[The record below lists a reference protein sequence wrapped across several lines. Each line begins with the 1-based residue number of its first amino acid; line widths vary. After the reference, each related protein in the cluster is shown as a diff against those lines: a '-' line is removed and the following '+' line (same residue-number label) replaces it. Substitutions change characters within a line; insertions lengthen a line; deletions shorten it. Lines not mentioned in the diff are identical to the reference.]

1 MSAIARLLLAE
12 GHEVTGSDDGR
23 WPLADALVPLGARV
37 APRFGAQHVE
47 GAQVVLRS
55 SAYGED
61 NVEVAAALA
70 AGTLVW
76 RRHEA
81 WAHLARGKRVLAVA
95 GTHGKTTTTA
105 MAWSALRATGIDASL
120 VCGAVLRDLGANAH
134 AGASDVLVIE
144 ADEYDCTFLALSPAV
159 AIVTNVEHDHV
170 DQFPTQESYAE
181 AFCAFAARARELVA
195 CADDPGAAA
204 MAARCASVVP
214 EAASIVMPT
223 TAASGASGG
232 GRGAATTAR
241 TMYGTG
247 SRYGTRSLGRSAVD
261 AAIRDVRVE
270 GWGSR
275 FTLAVGGTAVEVRTA
290 VPGAHNVLN
299 ATAALVGAWR
309 LGAPLEAAAA
319 GVGSFSGTSRRLER
333 LGTAAGVT
341 VVDDYAHHPTE
352 IRAALAALRE
362 RAGGGRL
369 VALFQPHTPSRLAAF
384 GDAFADALRGA
395 DLAFVARTFPSA
407 RERDDD
413 GAGARDLAA
422 HAGAAYVGDPDEA
435 ARVLAAAVRT
445 GDVVAVMGAGDIR
458 RAGER
463 LLALLGGATA

>member
-12 GHEVTGSDDGR
+12 GHELTGSDDGR

-105 MAWSALRATGIDASL
+105 MAWSALQAAGIDASL

-144 ADEYDCTFLALSPAV
+144 ADEYDRTFLALSPAV

-181 AFCAFAARARELVA
+181 AFGAFAARARELVV

-204 MAARCASVVP
+204 LAARCAVAVP
-214 EAASIVMPT
+214 GAASFVAPA
-223 TAASGASGG
+223 TAVSGASGG
-232 GRGAATTAR
+232 GREAAAAACTT
-241 TMYGTG
+241 YGTG
-247 SRYGTRSLGRSAVD
+247 ALGRGAVD

-275 FTLAVGGTAVEVRTA
+275 FTLALGGRATEVRTA
-290 VPGAHNVLN
+290 VPGTHNVLN

-309 LGAPLEAAAA
+309 LGVPLDAAAA
-319 GVGSFSGTSRRLER
+319 GVASFSGTSRRLER
-333 LGTAAGVT
+333 LGIAAGVT

-352 IRAALAALRE
+352 IRAAIAALRE
-362 RAGGGRL
+362 RAAGGRL

-384 GDAFADALRGA
+384 GDAFAEALRGA
-395 DLAFVARTFPSA
+395 DLAFVGRTFPSA

-422 HAGAAYVGDPDEA
+422 RAGAAYAGDPDEA
-435 ARVLAAAVRT
+435 ARALAGAVRP

-463 LLALLGGATA
+463 LLALLGGAMG

>member
-1 MSAIARLLLAE
+1 MRIHVVGIGGAGMSAIARLLLAE

-105 MAWSALRATGIDASL
+105 MAWSALRAAGIDASL

-144 ADEYDCTFLALSPAV
+144 ADEYDRTFLALSPAL

-170 DQFPTQESYAE
+170 DQFPTQVSYAE
-181 AFCAFAARARELVA
+181 AFSAFAARARQLVV

-204 MAARCASVVP
+204 IAECQAGPAGC
-214 EAASIVMPT
+214 T
-223 TAASGASGG
+223 TYGMGAL
-232 GRGAATTAR
+232 GRGA
-241 TMYGTG
+241 
-247 SRYGTRSLGRSAVD
+247 VD
-261 AAIRDVRVE
+261 AVIRDVRVD

-275 FTLAVGGTAVEVRTA
+275 FTLTVGGRVAEVRTA

-299 ATAALVGAWR
+299 ATAALVGVWR
-309 LGAPLEAAAA
+309 LGVPLEAAAA

-352 IRAALAALRE
+352 IRAALATLRE
-362 RAGGGRL
+362 RAAGGRL

-395 DLAFVARTFPSA
+395 DLAFVGRTFPSA
-407 RERDDD
+407 RELDDD

-422 HAGAAYVGDPDEA
+422 RAGAEYAGDPDEA
-435 ARVLAAAVRT
+435 ARVLAGAVRP

>member
-1 MSAIARLLLAE
+1 MRIHVVGIGGAGMSAIARLLLAE

-23 WPLADALVPLGARV
+23 WPLAEALVPLGARV

-105 MAWSALRATGIDASL
+105 MAWCALRAAGIDASL

-134 AGASDVLVIE
+134 AGASDILVIE
-144 ADEYDCTFLALSPAV
+144 ADEYDRTFLALSPAV

-170 DQFPTQESYAE
+170 DQFPTPESYAE
-181 AFCAFAARARELVA
+181 AFGAFAARARELVT

-204 MAARCASVVP
+204 IAECRAEPA
-214 EAASIVMPT
+214 

-232 GRGAATTAR
+232 GREAASAAR
-241 TMYGTG
+241 TTYGTG
-247 SRYGTRSLGRSAVD
+247 ALGRGAAD

-275 FTLAVGGTAVEVRTA
+275 FTLAVGGGAAEVRTA
-290 VPGAHNVLN
+290 VPGTHNVLN

-309 LGAPLEAAAA
+309 LGVSLDAAAA
-319 GVGSFSGTSRRLER
+319 GVASFSGTSRRLER

-362 RAGGGRL
+362 RAAGGRL

-395 DLAFVARTFPSA
+395 DLAFVGRTFPSA

-422 HAGAAYVGDPDEA
+422 RAGAAYAGDPDEA
-435 ARVLAAAVRT
+435 ARAVAEAVRP

>member
-1 MSAIARLLLAE
+1 MKIHVVGIGGAGMSAIARLLLAE
-12 GHEVTGSDDGR
+12 GHEVSGSDDGR

-105 MAWSALRATGIDASL
+105 MAWSALQAAGIDASL
-120 VCGAVLRDLGANAH
+120 VCGAVLRGLGANAH

-144 ADEYDCTFLALSPAV
+144 ADEYDRTFLALSPAV

-181 AFCAFAARARELVA
+181 AFGAFAARARELVV

-204 MAARCASVVP
+204 IMTPATV
-214 EAASIVMPT
+214 
-223 TAASGASGG
+223 ASGASGG

-241 TMYGTG
+241 TTYGTG
-247 SRYGTRSLGRSAVD
+247 APGRGPVD
-261 AAIRDVRVE
+261 AAIRGVRVE

-275 FTLAVGGTAVEVRTA
+275 FTLAVGGRATEVRTA
-290 VPGAHNVLN
+290 VPGTHNVLN

-309 LGAPLEAAAA
+309 LGVPLDMAAA
-319 GVGSFSGTSRRLER
+319 GVASFSGTSRRLER
-333 LGTAAGVT
+333 LGIAAGVT

-362 RAGGGRL
+362 RAAGGRL

-384 GDAFADALRGA
+384 GDAFAEALRGA
-395 DLAFVARTFPSA
+395 DLAFVGRTFPSA

-413 GAGARDLAA
+413 GAGARALAA
-422 HAGAAYVGDPDEA
+422 RAGAAYAGDPDEA
-435 ARVLAAAVRT
+435 ARALAGAVRP